1 MISSTGVMEVL
12 SFFIY
17 RPVPTLAFGWVSM
30 AGEFEHLSAQVFDEI
45 FLGFCDVDKL
55 CPVRTHPLFIFYV
68 SSSTLIKCHS
78 ISNQQM
84 VSTNPFRFF

>member
-17 RPVPTLAFGWVSM
+17 PLQMAFGCVSM
-30 AGEFEHLSAQVFDEI
+30 AGEFEHLRTHVFDEI

-55 CPVRTHPLFIFYV
+55 CPACTHPLFIFYV
-68 SSSTLIKCHS
+68 SSSTSIKGHS
-78 ISNQQM
+78 ISNQQI
-84 VSTNPFRFF
+84 VSRDPFRFF